1 MNLRSLF
8 HRTTPAPQPIEVG
21 IVGWGRELD
30 DALADSETTGKPV
43 FALFQEVP
51 GCAGC
56 RQFGADVLSNPVIVD
71 AIEEA
76 FVPLLIHNNQQ
87 GRDAEILARYG
98 EPAWN
103 YQVVRFLDADG
114 QDVIPR
120 RDRVWEAGPLA
131 ARMIETLERSDRP
144 VPAYL
149 RLLEQEHS
157 DRLQTIHFAQ
167 PCFWVGEAVLGQLD
181 GVVTTEAAFL
191 DGHEV
196 TTVRFDPDVVDASSL
211 VRQAI
216 DGDVAHR
223 VYAEPSIRA
232 ELELAAL
239 TVTAANLADRRVA
252 PDRDQKRQLAG
263 VRGLGRLS
271 PAQLT
276 KLNALL
282 RSDPDAAR
290 RHLPP
295 QSRDVV

>member
-8 HRTTPAPQPIEVG
+8 HRSAPPPQPIEVG

-30 DALADSETTGKPV
+30 DALAESAATGKPV

-56 RQFGADVLSNPVIVD
+56 QQFGADVLSNPAIVD

-76 FVPLLIHNNQQ
+76 FVPFLVHNNQQ
-87 GRDAEILARYG
+87 GRDAEVLALYG

-103 YQVVRFLDADG
+103 YQVVRFLDSTG
-114 QDVIPR
+114 SDVIPR

-157 DRLQTIHFAQ
+157 DRLQTVHLAQ
-167 PCFWVGEAVLGQLD
+167 PCFWIGEAVLGQLD

-196 TTVRFDPDVVDASSL
+196 TTVRFDPRVVDAPSL

-239 TVTAANLADRRVA
+239 TVTTANLADRRVA

-263 VRGLGRLS
+263 VRGLGGLS

-276 KLNALL
+276 KLNALH

-295 QSRDVV
+295 RSRDIV